1 MVAALISSPAS
12 NSESPAPGASA
23 PESATPPA
31 RSGTTRLR
39 AAIRI
44 VGAAVL
50 TALIVRQV
58 DFHEFAPILREADLL
73 AIACS
78 LLLIALVR
86 AAMAWRFQRAA
97 QQFDLYPGY
106 HAAFAILMS
115 SSLAGFVLPG
125 GIAQDAL
132 RGVQL
137 NSLFN
142 RPGAAL
148 SAMLLDKYYGI
159 VAILPVGVAALLVV
173 GDTLPPALNWTF
185 YLALAGALFATLFA
199 RPISSWLVR
208 LHMPEKVKQ
217 LFAVIA
223 QNIGLSRS
231 FTELLGL
238 SLVIQVLRCLSV
250 IALFYAFDV
259 GIDPMLGFVYVPI
272 VVIVIIAP
280 ISIGGLGVREGILLA
295 LFLPLGADA
304 ERLVLVGIASLLIE
318 LVSALPGFWYVVR
331 GFPEP
336 QRTRSG

>member
-1 MVAALISSPAS
+1 MDGTPAA
-12 NSESPAPGASA
+12 APSA
-23 PESATPPA
+23 LGNRA
-31 RSGTTRLR
+31 RS
-39 AAIRI
+39 AVRI
-44 VGAAVL
+44 IGALVL

-58 DFHEFAPILREADLL
+58 DFSEFAPILSEADLF
-73 AIACS
+73 AVAMSGVFI
-78 LLLIALVR
+78 ILVR
-86 AAMAWRFQRAA
+86 AAMALRLQRAA

-106 HAAFAILMS
+106 RAAFAILMT

-142 RPGAAL
+142 RPAAAL

-173 GDTLPPALNWTF
+173 GDSLPPALNWTF
-185 YLALAGALFATLFA
+185 YLAFAGATFATLFA
-199 RPISSWLVR
+199 RQLSGWVVR
-208 LHMPEKVKQ
+208 LRLPERINR
-217 LFAVIA
+217 LFSVIA
-223 QNIGLSRS
+223 DNIGLSRS
-231 FTELLGL
+231 FAELLGL

-259 GIDPMLGFVYVPI
+259 GIDPLLGFVYVPI

-295 LFLPLGADA
+295 LFLPMGADA
-304 ERLVLVGIASLLIE
+304 ERLVLVGVASLLIE
-318 LVSALPGFWYVVR
+318 LASALPGFWYVVR
-331 GFPEP
+331 GLP
-336 QRTRSG
+336 QAPPTPPTPATDPA

>member
-1 MVAALISSPAS
+1 MRVIGALVLSALI
-12 NSESPAPGASA
+12 
-23 PESATPPA
+23 
-31 RSGTTRLR
+31 
-39 AAIRI
+39 I
-44 VGAAVL
+44 
-50 TALIVRQV
+50 RQV
-58 DFHEFAPILREADLL
+58 DFSEFAPILAEADLL
-73 AIACS
+73 DIAIS
-78 LLLIALVR
+78 MLFIILVR
-86 AAMAWRFQRAA
+86 AAMALRLQRAA

-106 HAAFAILMS
+106 HPAFAILMS

-159 VAILPVGVAALLVV
+159 VAILPVGVAAIWVV
-173 GDTLPPALNWTF
+173 GDSLPPALNYTF
-185 YLALAGALFATLFA
+185 YLAFAGAIFATITA
-199 RPISSWLVR
+199 KHISNWLPR
-208 LHMPEKVKQ
+208 LRLPEKINR

-223 QNIGLSRS
+223 DNIGLSRS
-231 FTELLGL
+231 FAELLGL

-259 GIDPMLGFVYVPI
+259 GIDPLLGFVYVPI

-295 LFLPLGADA
+295 LFLPMGADA

-318 LVSALPGFWYVVR
+318 LASALPGLWYVVH
-331 GFPEP
+331 GLPEAQAQP
-336 QRTRSG
+336 ATQSG

>member
-1 MVAALISSPAS
+1 MVVRVIGAL
-12 NSESPAPGASA
+12 
-23 PESATPPA
+23 
-31 RSGTTRLR
+31 
-39 AAIRI
+39 
-44 VGAAVL
+44 VL
-50 TALIVRQV
+50 TVLIIQQV
-58 DFHEFAPILREADLL
+58 DFSEFAPILAEADLL
-73 AIACS
+73 DIALS
-78 LLLIALVR
+78 LLFIILVR
-86 AAMAWRFQRAA
+86 AAMALRLQRAA
-97 QQFDLYPGY
+97 QQFDLCPGY
-106 HAAFAILMS
+106 HASFAILMS

-159 VAILPVGVAALLVV
+159 VAILPVGVAAIMVV
-173 GDTLPPALNWTF
+173 GDSLPPALNYTF
-185 YLALAGALFATLFA
+185 YLAFAGAIVATLSA
-199 RPISSWLVR
+199 KYISNWLPR
-208 LHMPEKVKQ
+208 LRLPEKINR

-223 QNIGLSRS
+223 DNIGLSHS
-231 FTELLGL
+231 FAELLGL

-259 GIDPMLGFVYVPI
+259 GIDPLLGFVYVPI

-295 LFLPLGADA
+295 LFLPMGADA

-318 LVSALPGFWYVVR
+318 LASALPGFWYVLR
-331 GFPEP
+331 GLPEAQTHP
-336 QRTRSG
+336 VAQSG